1 METMNILV
9 FYDSK
14 LLFFTTS
21 HFNFYDNVY
30 IYNDFVL
37 TNNKQ

>member
-1 METMNILV
+1 MIQ
-9 FYDSK
+9 K

-30 IYNDFVL
+30 IYNDFL
-37 TNNKQ
+37 LANNKQ